1 MNTVT
6 RYFTKQCTNCPSV
19 NVCATFERATSK
31 QLSPMCCCMCN
42 CVWEEPIKTYV
53 YHPESES
60 VALVTNQKELE
71 VSLYQGCIEVSEYF
85 CTMVELGLYDEID
98 FEYEKQLRME
108 GDE

>member
-1 MNTVT
+1 MQTVT

-42 CVWEEPIKTYV
+42 CVWEEPIRAYV
-53 YHPESES
+53 FDPAERSAWA
-60 VALVTNQKELE
+60 VTDQLDLDVCLVH
-71 VSLYQGCIEVSEYF
+71 GCIEVSEYF
-85 CTMVELGLYDEID
+85 CTMVELGMYDEID
-98 FEYEKQLRME
+98 FEYERQLRME